1 MLYDGTIIG
10 CQNSMYSTSEE
21 NLKENDPY
29 LKSIKLNL
37 IRNKEFFNPI
47 ENNDLDSYEK
57 IFDIFRHGKDS
68 FLTVFQSTLNM
79 MLFLG
84 EAGQIDASYLVNKEK
99 LLKHALFLC
108 LYNSCFYNNLITTG
122 SHYLNGDGTCR
133 LLCNGVL
140 DFAEQVF
147 NECCEREKNY
157 ECN

>member
-1 MLYDGTIIG
+1 
-10 CQNSMYSTSEE
+10 
-21 NLKENDPY
+21 
-29 LKSIKLNL
+29 
-37 IRNKEFFNPI
+37 
-47 ENNDLDSYEK
+47 
-57 IFDIFRHGKDS
+57 
-68 FLTVFQSTLNM
+68 